1 MTYQAH
7 LREAELR
14 GEERGIAIGEKKGIA
29 IGEKKGIAIGEKK
42 GIAIGEERIARRFA
56 ETLLRRDFTEADVAE
71 LTGLPIEEVKK
82 LKSGLLSAPDP
93 S

>member
-14 GEERGIAIGEKKGIA
+14 GEERGIAIGEKR
-29 IGEKKGIAIGEKK
+29 GEKK
-42 GIAIGEERIARRFA
+42 GIAIGEERVARRFA